1 VTSAARQRAEL
12 TSQITALLAAT
23 PPGVD
28 EVTAFRALGQAARN
42 IPGCAELLDHLRDHP
57 DALTSGSAHAP
68 PSLIRLAHALAAAGV
83 PGVVLP
89 GCAGCGKVTADL
101 RSWPGAGLACQS
113 CYQDARRRP
122 CANCGTT
129 GRVAAS
135 GPAGPVCGRCYQRD
149 PARQEECT
157 RCHQLRRVAYRDAS
171 GRPWCASCYPRPRK
185 HCTICGQEGRITAIT
200 AGGPV
205 CERCYRQPPRRC
217 GWCGQIRRIQVRAR
231 EGAPDLCSACYR
243 GPVDQCSQCGQLRP
257 RKGRRDGEP
266 ICGSCY
272 KPPPDRCGFC
282 GQLAPIT
289 ARWESGPVC
298 VSCYPKVRAAPV
310 PCPSCGKPRVLTN
323 LDQAG
328 QAICGPCAGQPGGY
342 LCGRCG
348 GPADCLVRGLCSRC
362 ALDVRVREVLG
373 EHDTG
378 HLAAIGHALRNA
390 KNPKSVLT
398 WLSRSSSAR
407 LLADLA
413 RHDGP
418 LTHELIDTCPRS
430 QARSQIRHALVHA
443 GVLPPR
449 EERIEDVEAWL
460 ADQLRDAPRHH
471 AQLIGQ
477 FGRWIVLRRARNRV
491 RTRTF
496 TEASGSWARQQIRVA
511 LGLLVWLD
519 QRGTALA
526 DLTQPDIDDWLT
538 SGPSQ
543 RYTIRYFLRWASSRQ
558 LAPSLTVPLRKIRN
572 PDQILPEAQRWDQL
586 QRCLRDESLPL
597 RVRVAGGLLLLYGH
611 PVSRTVEMKTTQIS
625 HHDGNTYLTFDQHPV
640 LLPPAM
646 ARLITELGL
655 AATPAA
661 VLGGRGNQ
669 TTWLFPGQVP
679 GRHLAVNG
687 LVRQLG
693 DHGIQA
699 RTSRSAALVNL
710 ATDLPAPVLADLL
723 GMHVNT
729 AVRWVRHAKRD
740 WASYLAARAE
750 SPGRAV
756 SGKPPITG
764 GQRDGHA

>member
-1 VTSAARQRAEL
+1 MTSAARQRAEL

-135 GPAGPVCGRCYQRD
+135 GPAGPVC
-149 PARQEECT
+149 
-157 RCHQLRRVAYRDAS
+157 
-171 GRPWCASCYPRPRK
+171 
-185 HCTICGQEGRITAIT
+185 
-200 AGGPV
+200 
-205 CERCYRQPPRRC
+205 
-217 GWCGQIRRIQVRAR
+217 
-231 EGAPDLCSACYR
+231 
-243 GPVDQCSQCGQLRP
+243 
-257 RKGRRDGEP
+257 
-266 ICGSCY
+266 
-272 KPPPDRCGFC
+272 
-282 GQLAPIT
+282 
-289 ARWESGPVC
+289 
-298 VSCYPKVRAAPV
+298 VSCYPKVRAASV

-378 HLAAIGHALRNA
+378 HLAAIGQALRA
-390 KNPKSVLT
+390 ADNPKSVLT

-407 LLADLA
+407 LLAYLA
-413 RHDGP
+413 RHHGL

-597 RVRVAGGLLLLYGH
+597 RVRVAGGLLLLLYGY

-625 HHDGNTYLTFDQHPV
+625 HRDGNTYLTFDQHPV

-646 ARLITELGL
+646 TRLITELGL
-655 AATPAA
+655 TATPAA

-679 GRHLAVNG
+679 GRNLAVNG

-740 WASYLAARAE
+740 WASYLAAR
-750 SPGRAV
+750 
-756 SGKPPITG
+756 SGSQTVTPAKG
-764 GQRDGHA
+764 

>member
-1 VTSAARQRAEL
+1 MTSAARQRAEL
-12 TSQITALLAAT
+12 TSQITALLAGM

-28 EVTAFRALGQAARN
+28 EVTAFRAMGQAARN
-42 IPGCAELLDHLRDHP
+42 IPGYTALLGHLRDHP
-57 DALTSGSAHAP
+57 DALISGSAQVP
-68 PSLIRLAHALAAAGV
+68 SSLIRLAHALAAAGV

-113 CYQDARRRP
+113 CYQDARRQP

-129 GRVAAS
+129 SRVAARD
-135 GPAGPVCGRCYQRD
+135 PAGPVCGRCYQRD
-149 PARQEECT
+149 PARHEECT
-157 RCHQLRRVAYRDAS
+157 QCHQPRRVAYRDAD
-171 GRPWCASCYPRPRK
+171 GRPWCAPCYPRPRK
-185 HCTICGQEGRITAIT
+185 HCTSCGQEGRITAIT
-200 AGGPV
+200 ADGPV
-205 CERCYRQPPRRC
+205 CERCYRRPPRRC
-217 GWCGQIRRIQVRAR
+217 GRCGQIRQIQVRAR
-231 EGAPDLCSACYR
+231 EGGPDLCSACYR

-257 RKGRRDGEP
+257 RKGHRDGEP
-266 ICGSCY
+266 ICDSCY
-272 KPPPDRCGFC
+272 KPPPDRCEFC

-298 VSCYPKVRAAPV
+298 ISCYPKVRAAPV
-310 PCPSCGKPRVLTN
+310 PCPSCGKARVLTN

-328 QAICGPCAGQPGGY
+328 HAICGPCAGQPGGY

-348 GPADCLVRGLCSRC
+348 GSADCLVRGLCSRC
-362 ALDVRVREVLG
+362 ALDVRVSEVLG

-378 HLAAIGHALRNA
+378 RLAAIGQALRA
-390 KNPKSVLT
+390 ADNPKSVLT

-407 LLADLA
+407 LLAYLA
-413 RHDGP
+413 RHHGL

-430 QARSQIRHALVHA
+430 QARSQIRQALVHA
-443 GVLPPR
+443 GILPPR

-477 FGRWIVLRRARNRV
+477 FGRWTVLRRARSRV
-491 RTRTF
+491 RSRTF

-543 RYTIRYFLRWASSRQ
+543 RYTIRYFLHWASGRQ
-558 LAPSLTVPLRKIRN
+558 LAQPLTVPLRQIRN
-572 PDQILPEAQRWDQL
+572 PDKVLPEAQRWDQL

-625 HHDGNTYLTFDQHPV
+625 HRDGNTYLTFDQHPV

-655 AATPAA
+655 TATPAA
-661 VLGGRGNQ
+661 VLGGRGKQ

-679 GRHLAVNG
+679 GRNLAVNG

-699 RTSRSAALVNL
+699 RTSRSAALVDL

-750 SPGRAV
+750 SPAGDV
-756 SGKPPITG
+756 SGKPRVTG